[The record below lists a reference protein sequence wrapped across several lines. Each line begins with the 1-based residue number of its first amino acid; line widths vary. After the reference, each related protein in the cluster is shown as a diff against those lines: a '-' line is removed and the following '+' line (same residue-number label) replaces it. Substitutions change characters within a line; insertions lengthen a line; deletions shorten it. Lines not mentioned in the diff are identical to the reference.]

1 MLEFYSSSTSV
12 VDPKRAA
19 AECLE
24 KALGEQGNLDCDL
37 IIMYTAMGH
46 NLKALVSE
54 TRKLSPN
61 ARVVGTTCAG
71 VIGREGPDES
81 MKALAIMAIKGGKGE
96 FAIASKDSIVGAD
109 TYEVSARLAQDLKSK
124 NSDINMVHFLP
135 SGLDIF
141 PADRAIAGIESVFGP
156 DIPIFGGTS
165 CDNMKSI
172 SCFQFVD
179 DQIFE
184 RGAVAVGFADPTL
197 EVISRANHGFKV
209 TGMPFVVTR
218 AEMNHIYELDGQAAW
233 KVLADALGF
242 PENAQPIETGVPV
255 ILAEE
260 LPPELHEEYG
270 NTHILRSPST
280 KDEDNSIYGTVVL
293 PEGTRLWLGKR
304 DEEGMFAGVDR
315 MVKQTLERC
324 KGRKPVAV
332 FHADCAARGRYSF
345 DRVHKDEIIRRMQFP
360 LCRDEDVPWLGMY
373 GGGEFTMLG
382 GRNWFH
388 LVTSSLYVIVR
399 RDG

>member
-37 IIMYTAMGH
+37 VIMYTAMGH

-54 TRKLSPN
+54 VRKLSPN

-96 FAIASKDSIVGAD
+96 FAVASKDSLVGAD
-109 TYEVSARLAQDLKSK
+109 TYEVSARLAQDLKSQ
-124 NSDINMVHFLP
+124 NPDINMIHFLP
-135 SGLDIF
+135 STIDIL

-156 DIPIFGGTS
+156 DMPIFGGSS
-165 CDNMKSI
+165 CDNMKFI

-184 RGAVAVGFADPTL
+184 RGAVAVGFAAPTL
-197 EVISRANHGFKV
+197 EVISQANHGFKV

-218 AEMNHIYELDGQAAW
+218 AEMNHIYELNGQAAW
-233 KVLADALGF
+233 KVLADALGV
-242 PENAQPIETGVPV
+242 PENVKPTEAGVF
-255 ILAEE
+255 AAMMEE

-270 NTHILRSPST
+270 NTHIIRGIMT
-280 KDEDNSIYGTVVL
+280 KDEDNSVYAPVVW
-293 PEGTRLWLGKR
+293 PEGTKLWLGKR
-304 DEEGMFAGVDR
+304 DEGEMFAGVDR

-324 KGRKPVAV
+324 RGRKPVVV
-332 FHADCAARGRYSF
+332 FQADCAARGRWSF
-345 DRVHKDEIIRRMQFP
+345 DRVHKDEIISRMQYP
-360 LCRDEDVPWLGMY
+360 LCQDEDVPWLGMY

-388 LVTSSLYVIVR
+388 QVTSSLYVIVK